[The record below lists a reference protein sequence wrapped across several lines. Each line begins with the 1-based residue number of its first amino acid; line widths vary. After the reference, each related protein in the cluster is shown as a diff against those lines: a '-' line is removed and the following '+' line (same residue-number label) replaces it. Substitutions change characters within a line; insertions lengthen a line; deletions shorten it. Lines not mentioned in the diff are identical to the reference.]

1 MMRQQNFHNQ
11 PYIIQHNLVQVKN
24 HATSSLKVSTW
35 LANDPSYLSQSSMRG
50 MMARIRKWSWKN
62 DRQWRRWIPIIAFC
76 WFHVPT
82 TRSFPYQAPAWDDGK
97 LKTKWCKRTGIF
109 QLCLRFDSHTT
120 SLRPK
125 YIALTKGKLC
135 PKASVAPTQTPTVA
149 PPSPR
154 IHSNLRKQNAKA
166 QVTAVQFSGL
176 RCVDWISV
184 SSKSPKSQNLS
195 PSTSFVQM
203 NDARRA
209 RAWYVDCRLLAAV
222 PWALAVHGPLHLNCG
237 TGMAGQEYKGH
248 QRTGPSCHCGV
259 ANFILSTT
267 ACPCFW
273 FSQTCFKTRTWPC
286 ILLTTQIPTTTR
298 MQNTYFDDQCKEE
311 NNIWNQQTGYIEMKV
326 ATVKLLCLT

>member
-1 MMRQQNFHNQ
+1 MRQQHFHNQ

-24 HATSSLKVSTW
+24 HATSSLTVSTW

-76 WFHVPT
+76 WFHFPT

-97 LKTKWCKRTGIF
+97 LKTNWCRIF

-154 IHSNLRKQNAKA
+154 IHSIR
-166 QVTAVQFSGL
+166 TGDCSSAVQL
-176 RCVDWISV
+176 RVALCCLKCSV
-184 SSKSPKSQNLS
+184 SSKIPKSQNLS

-203 NDARRA
+203 NDAKRA
-209 RAWYVDCRLLAAV
+209 RAWYVLADFSLQFLEPWQFTDHCIWIVVLVWLGKNTKDIKGRAQAV
-222 PWALAVHGPLHLNCG
+222 IVEK
-237 TGMAGQEYKGH
+237 Q
-248 QRTGPSCHCGV
+248 
-259 ANFILSTT
+259 NFILSTT

-311 NNIWNQQTGYIEMKV
+311 NNIWNQQTGYIEMKSSYS
-326 ATVKLLCLT
+326 KLIWLT